1 MFPMICGAG
10 FFFIS
15 AQPLSHLISNQM
27 FNVPVGV
34 LEKVKTFATLFP
46 LLDVLYNLVVSDT
59 FSERSSPRVGLLL
72 CLGFFDDF
80 FILCSDR
87 VGFIK
92 DALQD
97 VLVRRQLRHL
107 RRLRGLRLLI
117 AIFSA
122 ILCNRLMMILIF
134 RDDSHQRDAR
144 QSKTPFIG
152 PCSKIW
158 KSLR

>member
-1 MFPMICGAG
+1 
-10 FFFIS
+10 
-15 AQPLSHLISNQM
+15 M
-27 FNVPVGV
+27 FNASAGV
-34 LEKVKTFATLFP
+34 LERVQTFASLFP
-46 LLDVLYNLVVSDT
+46 LLNVLYNPVVSDT
-59 FSERSSPRVGLLL
+59 VQDTFYERSSPRVGLLR
-72 CLGFFDDF
+72 CLGFPDDF

-92 DALQD
+92 DALKD
-97 VLVRRQLRHL
+97 MLVRRELRHL
-107 RRLRGLRLLI
+107 RCFHGLRRMN

-134 RDDSHQRDAR
+134 RDDSHQHDAR
-144 QSKTPFIG
+144 QSQTPFRG